1 MPDSRFTWNAR
12 ARRFVDRRGRFVPP
26 TEVRGALDDM
36 LTSNAEAVG
45 RLTGRLQSGEITVAE
60 WQRGMA
66 SHLRDLH
73 VVAATAARGGSAPM
87 KQGDY
92 APVESRVREQM
103 DFLRRFAAQ
112 VESGEQPLD
121 GRFVQRSQMYAQAAR
136 GTFEQI
142 RRLGEIAAG
151 MTEERLL
158 THSMEGCDECAADES
173 RGWVPIDTLG
183 EIGSRTCVSNCL
195 CTFEYRA
202 GDGSGG
208 GGGGNEPPGDG
219 GGNGSGSDPE
229 DGQQR
234 VPNAESATIHDRKL
248 SAYLLN
254 PSHEDGGPKCRFL
267 LRFGFDRSE
276 PQTLRE
282 ALLRHVRENRGTF
295 QGKTPYGRKWKVRG
309 RLISPDGRNPD
320 IASVWQ
326 IDHDKTY
333 PRFITITDLD
343 QEES

>member
-12 ARRFVDRRGRFVPP
+12 ARRFVDGRGRFVPP
-26 TEVRGALDDM
+26 TTVRGALDDM

-73 VVAATAARGGSAPM
+73 VVAATAARGGAAPM

-92 APVESRVREQM
+92 APVEGRIREQM

-142 RRLGEIAAG
+142 RRRGEIAAG
-151 MTEERLL
+151 MTEERLI
-158 THSMEGCDECAADES
+158 THSLEGCDECAADES

-202 GDGSGG
+202 SSGAGG
-208 GGGGNEPPGDG
+208 GGSGGNEPPNDG
-219 GGNGSGSDPE
+219 GGGRTGGEDNPE
-229 DGQQR
+229 R
-234 VPNAESATIHDRKL
+234 VPNAENAAVHERKL
-248 SAYLLN
+248 GSYLLN
-254 PSHEDGGPKCRFL
+254 PAHEDGGPKYRFL
-267 LRFGFDRSE
+267 SRFGFDRGDPE
-276 PQTLRE
+276 VLRE
-282 ALLRHVRENRGTF
+282 ALLRHVRENPATF
-295 QGKTPYGRKWKVRG
+295 QGETPYGRKWKVRG
-309 RLISPDGRNPD
+309 RLVSPDGRNPD

-326 IDHDKTY
+326 IDHGKRQ

-343 QEES
+343 QEEP